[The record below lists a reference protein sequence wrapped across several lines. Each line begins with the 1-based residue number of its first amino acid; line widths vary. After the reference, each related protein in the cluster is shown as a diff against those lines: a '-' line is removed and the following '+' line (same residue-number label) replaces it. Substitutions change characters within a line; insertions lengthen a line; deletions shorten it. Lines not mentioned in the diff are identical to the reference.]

1 MSLFCRIGK
10 RLPVTSLMVVPWLV
24 LSLPVLA
31 ADTSDG
37 DRESGTA
44 AEESLE
50 RDRAL
55 VSYSGA
61 LIPHRRNYLLFATWA
76 DRVNQVPS
84 SPSFEDRPIR
94 PRLQS
99 TETKF
104 QLSFKV
110 PMLTGVF
117 DNRTR
122 LWAAYTQQSHWQA
135 YNWDQ
140 SSPFRETNFEPEV
153 FLSHEPDWELGDGRV
168 ELLRVGF
175 NHESNGREEPFSRS
189 WNRIKGEV
197 VYSTNRWVFS
207 LSPWY
212 RIPESPNDDDNPD
225 IDRYLG
231 NGDFSVG
238 YEADGRY
245 TVDARFL
252 NNLRSDDNRTSV
264 ELNLSFPLSDSFKAH
279 FQYYNGYGE
288 TLIDYNERIQRLGIG
303 VSLNTLQ

>member
-1 MSLFCRIGK
+1 MLVAI
-10 RLPVTSLMVVPWLV
+10 PWLTL
-24 LSLPVLA
+24 LSPALA
-31 ADTSDG
+31 ADN
-37 DRESGTA
+37 SGTDDSRTVT
-44 AEESLE
+44 EQSLD

-55 VSYSGA
+55 VSYSGS

-84 SPSFEDRPIR
+84 SPSYQDEPVGT
-94 PRLQS
+94 RLQQ

-110 PMLTGVF
+110 PVLTGVF

-135 YNWDQ
+135 YNWDR
-140 SSPFRETNFEPEV
+140 SSPFRETNFEPEI
-153 FLSHEPDWELGDGRV
+153 FLSHEPGWKLGEGRF
-168 ELLRVGF
+168 ELLRLGF

-197 VYSTNRWVFS
+197 VFSTDRWVFA

-212 RIPESPNDDDNPD
+212 RIPESASEDDNPD
-225 IDRYLG
+225 IDEYLG
-231 NGDFSVG
+231 NGDLRVL
-238 YEADGRY
+238 YKAEGRY
-245 TVDARFL
+245 TVDARFM
-252 NNLRSDDNRTSV
+252 NNLRSDNNRTSV
-264 ELNLSFPLSDSFKAH
+264 ELNVSFPLNDTFSAH

-303 VSLNTLQ
+303 VSLNNL